1 MAKNVRPVYDP
12 YADLIAGLNKAH
24 VDYVVVG
31 MSGINYYASSARD
44 IFGTQDLDLFLRPTL
59 ANVVKTFRVFQSLG
73 YEMSIEGRAVEEKDV
88 REILRR
94 KRTILAVN
102 PDGITFKCWFS
113 MSGFSFRQLAAD
125 ASVFKAGDVL
135 IRVGKLR
142 KLLASKKAAGRPKD
156 KLFLKRYEILL
167 KEKMKNDMGF

>member
-1 MAKNVRPVYDP
+1 MAKSVRPVYDP

-73 YEMSIEGRAVEEKDV
+73 KNRSFPAVEEKDV

-113 MSGFSFRQLAAD
+113 VSGFSFRQLAAD

-142 KLLASKKAAGRPKD
+142 KLLASKKEAGRPKD
-156 KLFLKRYEILL
+156 KLFLNRYEILL